1 MNIQVGKI
9 EAKEHAEHRSGVYA
23 ELFPMFIMVKAEL
36 INIIS

>member
-1 MNIQVGKI
+1 MNIQVEII
-9 EAKEHAEHRSGVYA
+9 EAKEHAEHSRGVYA

>member
-1 MNIQVGKI
+1 MNIQVEKI

-23 ELFPMFIMVKAEL
+23 QSFSMFIMVKAER